1 MEPTANTPG
10 DEHESPQERIER
22 AIMEL
27 NECVSAELLDLIHQ
41 ASPQFFESLVLDLL
55 HTMGYGTSRSDLQR
69 IGLEQ
74 AGSSAQG
81 SESPA
86 VLSPRPSRPHR

>member
-1 MEPTANTPG
+1 LEPTANTPG

-27 NECVSAELLDLIHQ
+27 NESVSAELLDLIHQ

-55 HTMGYGTSRSDLQR
+55 HMLVNGARLTELMIEHGVGVTHKPLMIARVDSDDF
-69 IGLEQ
+69 EE
-74 AGSSAQG
+74 A
-81 SESPA
+81 
-86 VLSPRPSRPHR
+86 